1 MYSVF
6 YSLLDGRPLTTIDT
20 SFLTINPD
28 TIQTWQLSDDLR
40 VLVLATQ
47 SGDLVHVELQTFVP
61 GWSGAAQKGRNG
73 NIHVGD
79 QAKSVQDSSSSLNTC
94 QTGEPAWREKLLSLH
109 KGSTHKTMSKS
120 KSLARERKGLVT
132 DKRMPEK
139 RSKISGFKSQIQKGT
154 IEAQNSPTILSAPRE
169 LQGYS
174 VEGVSIGSSVLTL
187 VYTYNDVSVLCF
199 CDIHSGAWSL
209 QRLVSLVFGNIYGLK
224 SQFLGYIKR

>member
-28 TIQTWQLSDDLR
+28 AIQTWQLSDDLR

-61 GWSGAAQKGRNG
+61 GWSGAVQKGRNG

-79 QAKSVQDSSSSLNTC
+79 QTKSVQDSSSSLNTC

-109 KGSTHKTMSKS
+109 QGSAIKTMS
-120 KSLARERKGLVT
+120 KSLARERKGFDT

-139 RSKISGFKSQIQKGT
+139 RSKAKISGFKPQSQKGS
-154 IEAQNSPTILSAPRE
+154 IEAQNSPTTLSAPRE

-174 VEGVSIGSSVLTL
+174 VERVSIGSSVLTL

-209 QRLVSLVFGNIYGLK
+209 QRLVHVSLVFVNITVLRLY
-224 SQFLGYIKR
+224 